1 MPSRPSS
8 SKTSKDSPSAPA
20 EAGLEATAAAKKT
33 AKKKEVVSLIDD
45 EKVKAPKAPS
55 TRKASTSALPR
66 IGAKSETP
74 APEVTAEAPA
84 EEAAAKTAA
93 KKTASTRKTVDD
105 QKKDALNLFEEEDK
119 PKAKRARPA
128 TEAPVATALPPI
140 SRIKEVGPVSSGPVI
155 VAGPVSVP
163 PPAPPPPPVEAAA
176 PGYEVNEAGEKIIHL
191 KPPIIVKDLAEK
203 MGLRPFKIIADLI
216 NLKVFVANADKAIEL
231 DVAEKVCEKHGFKLE
246 REKREKGAGVHKVE
260 EVIVEPPPQVIEE
273 VEQEKLELRAP
284 IITFMGH
291 VDHGKTS
298 LLDAIRKTQVTDGE
312 AGGITQHIGAYS
324 VFHEGKPIT
333 FIDTPGHAAFSGMRA
348 RGAHVTDIV
357 VLIIAADDGIM
368 PQTREALNH
377 ARAAEVQI
385 MVAIN
390 KCDLPAANVLRVKSQ
405 LQEIGLAPVDWGG
418 EIEVMEVSARTGD
431 GINNLLETMA
441 LQAEV
446 LELKAD
452 PKAPARAT
460 VIESSM
466 VPGKGPVATVI
477 VRQGTLKVGQPFI
490 CGPHWGKSKALLDDR
505 GQAVREVRPGMPVE
519 LVGFSDM
526 PRVGDEVVVMDSE
539 RSVRRLSEERLE
551 EARQAKLVTR
561 RRATMEDLFANI
573 EEGQKK
579 VFKVVLKTDVQGSLE
594 AITKCLGDIQSDKIN
609 LRILH
614 SDVGPIN
621 ESDVLLASGS
631 DAVVIGFNTKVE
643 NKASSSAKR
652 EGVQIKLYSIIYEL
666 IDQVKEAMT
675 GMLDPLTREKVLG
688 HARVKQVFKV
698 NKGWVGGS
706 VVIDGR
712 IDRKQRARVLRDG
725 QPIYDGSVETLRR
738 FQDEVPEVRNGLE
751 CGIKLHGFSEYE
763 ENDIIECYELEK
775 IPQAL

>member
-1 MPSRPSS
+1 MPLRSSS
-8 SKTSKDSPSAPA
+8 SKPSQDTPDSIADEDVLESAP
-20 EAGLEATAAAKKT
+20 AKKT
-33 AKKKEVVSLIDD
+33 AKKKEVLSLIDEAKPKGKAAPRKD
-45 EKVKAPKAPS
+45 TSEGTLPHIGVKPIP
-55 TRKASTSALPR
+55 
-66 IGAKSETP
+66 AKP
-74 APEVTAEAPA
+74 
-84 EEAAAKTAA
+84 AAAVEPEPPKRTLDDA
-93 KKTASTRKTVDD
+93 KRE
-105 QKKDALNLFEEEDK
+105 ALNLFEEDEK
-119 PKAKRARPA
+119 PKVKRVRPA
-128 TEAPVATALPPI
+128 ETTTQSGLRPISMLREPGPAATGPVPVAPV
-140 SRIKEVGPVSSGPVI
+140 V
-155 VAGPVSVP
+155 VP
-163 PPAPPPPPVEAAA
+163 PKPVEAAEPA
-176 PGYEVNEAGEKIIHL
+176 FEVNEAGEKIIHL

-231 DVAEKVCEKHGFKLE
+231 EVAEKICEKHGFRLE

-260 EVIVEPPPQVIEE
+260 EVIVEPVAQVVEE
-273 VEQEKLELRAP
+273 VEEEKLELRAP

-298 LLDAIRKTQVTDGE
+298 LLDAIRKTQITSGE

-324 VFHEGKPIT
+324 VFHDGKPIT
-333 FIDTPGHAAFSGMRA
+333 FIDTPGHAAFSAMRA
-348 RGAHVTDIV
+348 RGANVTDIV

-377 ARAAEVQI
+377 AKAADVQL

-405 LQEIGLAPVDWGG
+405 LQDMGLAPVDWGG
-418 EIEVMEVSARTGD
+418 DIECMEVSAKTGL
-431 GINNLLETMA
+431 GIDNLLETMA

-466 VPGKGPVATVI
+466 VAGRGPVATVI
-477 VRQGTLKVGQPFI
+477 VRQGTLKVGQAFI
-490 CGPHWGKSKALLDDR
+490 CGPHWGKTKALMNDR
-505 GQAVREVRPGMPVE
+505 GEPIKAVLPGMPVE

-526 PRVGDEVVVMDSE
+526 PHVGDEVVVMESE
-539 RSVRRLSEERLE
+539 RVVKKLSEERLE
-551 EARQAKLVTR
+551 ELRQKKLVTR

-594 AITKCLGDIQSDKIN
+594 AITKCLNDIESDKIN

-614 SDVGPIN
+614 SDVGPVN

-631 DAVVIGFNTKVE
+631 DAVIIGFNTKVE
-643 NKASSSAKR
+643 NKALTAAKR
-652 EGVQIKLYSIIYEL
+652 EGVQVKLYSIIYEL
-666 IDQVKEAMT
+666 IDQAKEAMT

-688 HARVKQVFKV
+688 HAKVKQVFKV
-698 NKGWVGGS
+698 QKGYVGGS
-706 VVIDGR
+706 QVTDGR
-712 IDRKQRARVLRDG
+712 IDRKQRARVLRGG
-725 QPIYDGSVETLRR
+725 QAVYDGGIETLRR

-751 CGIKLHGFSEYE
+751 CGIKLHGFSDYE
-763 ENDIIECYELEK
+763 EGDVIECYELEK

>member
-1 MPSRPSS
+1 MPPRSSS
-8 SKTSKDSPSAPA
+8 SKTSKASPDSETA
-20 EAGLEATAAAKKT
+20 EVEELESTTLAKKT
-33 AKKKEVVSLIDD
+33 AKKKEVLSLIDE
-45 EKVKAPKAPS
+45 EKPKSKAV
-55 TRKASTSALPR
+55 TRKTASALPAL
-66 IGAKSETP
+66 GAKP
-74 APEVTAEAPA
+74 APVAAPEPQNAESEASEPA
-84 EEAAAKTAA
+84 K
-93 KKTASTRKTVDD
+93 KTVDD
-105 QKKDALNLFEEEDK
+105 QKKEALNLFEEDEK
-119 PKAKRARPA
+119 PKVRRARPVEAA
-128 TEAPVATALPPI
+128 TTTALPPI
-140 SRIKEVGPVSSGPVI
+140 SRLKE
-155 VAGPVSVP
+155 AGPVTGPVAAP
-163 PPAPPPPPVEAAA
+163 VVAPAAPKPAPVEAAQ
-176 PGYEVNEAGEKIIHL
+176 PEYETNEAGEKIIHL

-203 MGLRPFKIIADLI
+203 MGLRPFKVIADLI

-231 DVAEKVCEKHGFKLE
+231 DVAEKVCEKHGFHLE

-260 EVIVEPPPQVIEE
+260 EIIVEPPAQVVEE
-273 VEQEKLELRAP
+273 IAEEKLELRAP

-298 LLDAIRKTQVTDGE
+298 LLDAIRKTQVTQAE

-348 RGAHVTDIV
+348 RGANVTDIV

-377 ARAAEVQI
+377 AKAADVQLMI
-385 MVAIN
+385 AIN
-390 KCDLPAANVLRVKSQ
+390 KCDLPAANVMRVKSQ
-405 LQEIGLAPVDWGG
+405 LQELGLMPVDWGG
-418 EIEVMEVSARTGD
+418 DIECMEVSAKTGQ
-431 GINNLLETMA
+431 GIDNLLETMA

-452 PKAPARAT
+452 PKAPPRAT
-460 VIESSM
+460 VIEASM

-477 VRQGTLKVGQPFI
+477 VRQGSLKVGQPFI
-490 CGPHWGKSKALLDDR
+490 CGPHWGKTKALMNDR
-505 GQAVREVRPGMPVE
+505 GQPIKEVRPGMPVE
-519 LVGFSDM
+519 VVGFSDM

-539 RSVRRLSEERLE
+539 RAVKKLSEERLE

-579 VFKVVLKTDVQGSLE
+579 VFKVVLKTDVHGSLE
-594 AITKCLGDIQSDKIN
+594 AITKCLTDIESAKIN

-614 SDVGPIN
+614 SDVGPIT

-631 DAVVIGFNTKVE
+631 DAVIIGFNTKVE
-643 NKASSSAKR
+643 NKALSTARR

-675 GMLDPLTREKVLG
+675 GMLDPLTREKILG
-688 HARVKQVFKV
+688 HAKVKQVFKV
-698 NKGWVGGS
+698 QKGWVGGS
-706 VVIDGR
+706 QVIDGR

-725 QPIYDGSVETLRR
+725 QAVYDGSIETLRR

-751 CGIKLHGFSEYE
+751 CGIKLQGFSDYE

>member
-1 MPSRPSS
+1 MPPRSSS
-8 SKTSKDSPSAPA
+8 SKTSKASPDSETA
-20 EAGLEATAAAKKT
+20 EVEELESTTPAKKP
-33 AKKKEVVSLIDD
+33 AKKKEVLSLIDE
-45 EKVKAPKAPS
+45 EKPKAKTA
-55 TRKASTSALPR
+55 TRKTVSALPAL
-66 IGAKSETP
+66 GAKP
-74 APEVTAEAPA
+74 APAPVEAP
-84 EEAAAKTAA
+84 EPQSSESESSEPAK
-93 KKTASTRKTVDD
+93 KTVDD
-105 QKKDALNLFEEEDK
+105 QKKEALNLFEEDEK
-119 PKAKRARPA
+119 PKIRRARPV
-128 TEAPVATALPPI
+128 EASTTTALPPI
-140 SRIKEVGPVSSGPVI
+140 SRLKESGPVT
-155 VAGPVSVP
+155 GPVAAPVVAP
-163 PPAPPPPPVEAAA
+163 TIPKPAPVEVSQ
-176 PGYEVNEAGEKIIHL
+176 PEYETNEAGEKIIHL

-203 MGLRPFKIIADLI
+203 MGLRPFKVIADLI

-231 DVAEKVCEKHGFKLE
+231 DVAEKVCEKHGFHLE

-260 EVIVEPPPQVIEE
+260 EVIVEPPAQVVEE
-273 VEQEKLELRAP
+273 IAEEKLELRAP

-298 LLDAIRKTQVTDGE
+298 LLDAIRKTQVTQAE

-324 VFHEGKPIT
+324 VFHDGKPIT

-348 RGAHVTDIV
+348 RGANVTDIV

-377 ARAAEVQI
+377 AKAADVQLMI
-385 MVAIN
+385 AIN
-390 KCDLPAANVLRVKSQ
+390 KCDLPAANVMRVKSQ
-405 LQEIGLAPVDWGG
+405 LQDIGLMPVDWGG
-418 EIEVMEVSARTGD
+418 DIECMEVSAKTGL
-431 GINNLLETMA
+431 GIDNLLETMA

-452 PKAPARAT
+452 PKAPPRAT
-460 VIESSM
+460 VIEASM

-490 CGPHWGKSKALLDDR
+490 CGPHWGKTKALMNDR
-505 GQAVREVRPGMPVE
+505 GQPIKEVRPGMPVE
-519 LVGFSDM
+519 VVGFSDM

-539 RSVRRLSEERLE
+539 RAVKKLSEERLE

-579 VFKVVLKTDVQGSLE
+579 VFKVVLKTDVHGSLE
-594 AITKCLGDIQSDKIN
+594 AITKCLTDIESAKIN

-614 SDVGPIN
+614 SDVGPVT

-631 DAVVIGFNTKVE
+631 DAVIIGFNTKVE
-643 NKASSSAKR
+643 NKALSTARR

-675 GMLDPLTREKVLG
+675 GMLDPLTREKILG
-688 HARVKQVFKV
+688 HAKVKQVFKV
-698 NKGWVGGS
+698 QKGWVGGS
-706 VVIDGR
+706 QVIDGR

-725 QPIYDGSVETLRR
+725 QAVYDGSIETLRR
-738 FQDEVPEVRNGLE
+738 FHDEVPEVRNGLE
-751 CGIKLHGFSEYE
+751 CGIKLHGFSDYE